1 MSSETLSDENYVYA
15 MPRGLQV
22 ILMVISLI
30 WVRINDVPV
39 APLGLLIVVI
49 VVAQKYAFTYFGS
62 LRKGW
67 RMLGLCTAIAAFEF
81 ARRAHDIGLF
91 R

>member
-1 MSSETLSDENYVYA
+1 MSSEATFDENYVYA
-15 MPRGLQV
+15 MPKGLQV
-22 ILMVISLI
+22 ILMAISLI
-30 WVRINDVPV
+30 WVRINEVPV

-49 VVAQKYAFTYFGS
+49 VIAQKYDFTYFGS

-67 RMLGLCTAIAAFEF
+67 RMLGLCAAIAAFEF
-81 ARRAHDIGLF
+81 ARHAHEIGLF